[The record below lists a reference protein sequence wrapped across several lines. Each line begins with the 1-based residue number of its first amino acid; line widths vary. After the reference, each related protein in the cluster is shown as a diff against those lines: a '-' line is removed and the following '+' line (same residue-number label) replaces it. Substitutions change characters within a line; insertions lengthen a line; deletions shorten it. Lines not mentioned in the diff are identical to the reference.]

1 MHAESSSVH
10 RQRRPYPNERP
21 WLAGRSVVLQC
32 PGTLLQAERPGVGPA
47 PSPLHRLRYSLRHER
62 LQPSPDS
69 DAFRAAGGRSA
80 RAVVP
85 IPPPTPAETLVLFR
99 TVAVVAGDCPIR
111 AIPCRK
117 IGKRVDCRIGG
128 MLGVAVAPSP
138 AEPAL
143 LPSEQASV
151 TSPSSDESLSSAGKP
166 RAVVDAGG
174 ASLPSTEWSRVVVD
188 AVVASLPLAAR
199 PRAVDDA
206 SSSSSSS
213 LVSTRGDNTVRTVL
227 PST

>member
-1 MHAESSSVH
+1 MTG
-10 RQRRPYPNERP
+10 RPLCRAAASGAIV
-21 WLAGRSVVLQC
+21 AGRAAGGWPSTVPLAPTEVLVEARA
-32 PGTLLQAERPGVGPA
+32 TAVDRLLVCAA
-47 PSPLHRLRYSLRHER
+47 A
-62 LQPSPDS
+62 SPDS

-80 RAVVP
+80 RAGVP
-85 IPPPTPAETLVLFR
+85 IPPPAPAETLVSFR

-111 AIPCRK
+111 AIPRRK

-138 AEPAL
+138 AGPAS

-174 ASLPSTEWSRVVVD
+174 ASLPSTEWSRAVVD
-188 AVVASLPLAAR
+188 AVIASLPLAAR

-213 LVSTRGDNTVRTVL
+213 SVSTRGDNTVRTVL

>member
-1 MHAESSSVH
+1 M
-10 RQRRPYPNERP
+10 
-21 WLAGRSVVLQC
+21 AGRPLCRASASGDVVACRAAGGWPSTVPRASAEVLVEARA
-32 PGTLLQAERPGVGPA
+32 TAADRLLVGA
-47 PSPLHRLRYSLRHER
+47 AA
-62 LQPSPDS
+62 SPDS
-69 DAFRAAGGRSA
+69 DAFRAAGGRSV

-138 AEPAL
+138 AGPTS
-143 LPSEQASV
+143 LPSEPASV
-151 TSPSSDESLSSAGKP
+151 TSPSSDKSLSSAGKP

-174 ASLPSTEWSRVVVD
+174 ASLPSTEWSRAVVD
-188 AVVASLPLAAR
+188 AVVTSLPSAAR

-213 LVSTRGDNTVRTVL
+213 SVSTRGGDNTVHTVL
-227 PST
+227 SST